1 MASSTSSKIALTV
14 ISSLIVALMAM
25 IFITINLLPTWANP
39 IVIPLSAY
47 WISIIVSLI
56 YQYSSCGSVDIKG
69 IGLSNLFVLGTN
81 LVTTLILY
89 VEGIP
94 FLKQIFG
101 IYPPRN
107 PYDGLPYEEGSAAW
121 LKGMENE
128 NHYKIQFFSSIVK
141 AVIPIYVE
149 DAMKNGF
156 VYFYWIFWMTIL
168 PMFFLLSVQGLCP
181 KASP

>member
-1 MASSTSSKIALTV
+1 M
-14 ISSLIVALMAM
+14 VALMGM

-39 IVIPLSAY
+39 IVIPLVAY
-47 WISIIVSLI
+47 IISIIVSLI
-56 YQYSSCGSVDIKG
+56 YQYSSCGTVDIKG
-69 IGLSNLFVLGTN
+69 ISLSNLFVLGTN
-81 LVTTLILY
+81 LVTTVILY
-89 VEGIP
+89 LEGIP

-101 IYPPRN
+101 VYPPRN
-107 PYDGLPYEEGSAAW
+107 PYDGLPYQEGTPAW

-168 PMFFLLSVQGLCP
+168 PLFFLLSVQGLCP